1 MQSVAIKYYMIAL
14 ISQMVFRFCWCVQS
28 ICSSSVDLQ
37 HDCRVLSH
45 SSTRYGKLCE
55 VKLSTNRYHVRS
67 FETKGTSFGLGAHY
81 HVFVEL
87 ILFFPNKFKYVPV
100 QTGNQDQFR
109 PQYCNF
115 ENRIFSSNLNKKKR
129 ISFQWTWFFSFVHMI
144 YCSIDFSQKM
154 QANERTKFLLFVSND
169 KFSFFYCLLIPKV
182 PVNLLWINKHFFFSK
197 SSMLILI

>member
-1 MQSVAIKYYMIAL
+1 MRSKVINKQ
-14 ISQMVFRFCWCVQS
+14 IS
-28 ICSSSVDLQ
+28 CSF
-37 HDCRVLSH
+37 
-45 SSTRYGKLCE
+45 
-55 VKLSTNRYHVRS
+55 VRN
-67 FETKGTSFGLGAHY
+67 ER
-81 HVFVEL
+81 
-87 ILFFPNKFKYVPV
+87 NKFW
-100 QTGNQDQFR
+100 TGGTCITYSLNLFCFFQINLNMYQFR
-109 PQYCNF
+109 LAT
-115 ENRIFSSNLNKKKR
+115 RISSDPSIAILKIEYFQVIWTKKKR

>member
-1 MQSVAIKYYMIAL
+1 M
-14 ISQMVFRFCWCVQS
+14 F
-28 ICSSSVDLQ
+28 
-37 HDCRVLSH
+37 
-45 SSTRYGKLCE
+45 
-55 VKLSTNRYHVRS
+55 VRS
-67 FETKGTSFGLGAHY
+67 KRKEQVLDWGHMY

-182 PVNLLWINKHFFFSK
+182 PVNLLWINKHFFSANQACWFWYNTAHNSIYNGPYKSIYFLLFWTFSYWK
-197 SSMLILI
+197 LWKNVKLFI